1 MSLPGDTAGDRN
13 LEAAIG
19 RVLRLGVLASSACL
33 GAGLAITL
41 VLGSTRLANGLLSTG
56 LVVLLATPAARVV
69 VSTINYARER
79 DWLFVVLTLTVL
91 AELIASTI
99 VAGVSRFR

>member
-1 MSLPGDTAGDRN
+1 MSRPAGAGGDRN

-41 VLGSTRLANGLLSTG
+41 AGGSAGLAGGLLTTG
-56 LVVLLATPAARVV
+56 LVILLATPAARVV
-69 VSTINYARER
+69 VSAINYARER

-91 AELIASTI
+91 AELIASSI
-99 VAGVSRFR
+99 AARLARFH

>member
-1 MSLPGDTAGDRN
+1 MSPHGDAAGDRN

-41 VLGSTRLANGLLSTG
+41 ALGSTRLATGLLTTG
-56 LVVLLATPAARVV
+56 LVILLATPAARVV
-69 VSTINYARER
+69 VSTVSYARER
-79 DWLFVVLTLTVL
+79 DWLFVALTLTVL
-91 AELIASTI
+91 AELIASSI
-99 VAGVSRFR
+99 AARVSTFP